1 MQAIISGDREAF
13 LEREIRARQAALM
26 PPFGR
31 LVALIVSARDKEL
44 CERYAREAARRAPRA
59 QRIELLGPAEA
70 PLAVIRGRARWRLLL
85 KAARDVDVQAYLRA
99 WLAVLPKTP
108 ADLRLVVDVDP
119 YSFL

>member
-1 MQAIISGDREAF
+1 
-13 LEREIRARQAALM
+13 M

-85 KAARDVDVQAYLRA
+85 KAARDVDVQAYLRV
-99 WLAVLPKTP
+99 WLAGLPKTP